1 MIKSMT
7 GYGRGQWSA
16 ENKQV
21 EAEIRSFNH
30 RYLDVSVRLP
40 RKLNALEGQVRNL
53 IKQRVSRGRL
63 EVSVQMEDTSSEE
76 QRFELD
82 ISLAKDLHQALKS
95 LKENLNLPGEIGL
108 DTLTNFRDIF
118 VRKEVEIDLEKE
130 WVSLQAAL
138 ESALTNL
145 EQMRQNEGLNLR
157 TDFLNRLK
165 NVEDLTG
172 RIAEKGPLALNA
184 ARDRLAERVAELSGG
199 IEIDPS
205 RLAQEV
211 AFLAERSDIS
221 EELVRIK
228 SHLAQFREML
238 DRREPMGRKMEFLLQ
253 EFNREANTIGS
264 KANDA
269 GVSYLTVEIKSELEK
284 MREQVQNVE

>member
-7 GYGRGQWSA
+7 GYGRGQWSG

-40 RKLNALEGQVRNL
+40 RKLNPLEGQVRNL
-53 IKQRVSRGRL
+53 SKQRVARGRL
-63 EVSVQMEDTSSEE
+63 EVAVQMEDTSSEE

-82 ISLAKDLHQALKS
+82 LSLARDLHLSLKS

-130 WVSLQAAL
+130 WVSLQTAL

-157 TDFLNRLK
+157 ADFLNRLK

-205 RLAQEV
+205 RIAQEV

-228 SHLAQFREML
+228 SHLGQFREML
-238 DRREPMGRKMEFLLQ
+238 DRQEPMGRKMEFLLQ

-269 GVSYLTVEIKSELEK
+269 GISYLTVEIKSELEK

>member
-7 GYGRGQWSA
+7 GYGRGQWLG

-40 RKLNALEGQVRNL
+40 RKLNPLEGQVRNL

-63 EVSVQMEDTSSEE
+63 EVSVQIEDASADE
-76 QRFELD
+76 QKLELD
-82 ISLAKDLHQALKS
+82 LSLARDIHLALKS
-95 LKENLNLPGEIGL
+95 LQENLNIPGEIRL
-108 DTLTNFRDIF
+108 ETLTNFRDLF
-118 VRKEVEIDLEKE
+118 VRKEMEIDLEKE
-130 WVSLQAAL
+130 WIALQIAL
-138 ESALTNL
+138 ENALTNL
-145 EQMRQNEGLNLR
+145 EQMRQKEGLNLR

-165 NVEDLTG
+165 AVEELAN
-172 RIAEKGPLALNA
+172 RIAEKAPVALKIC
-184 ARDRLAERVAELSGG
+184 RDRLSERVAELSGG
-199 IEIDPS
+199 LEIDPS

-221 EELVRIK
+221 EELVRIQ
-228 SHLAQFREML
+228 SHLVQFREML
-238 DRREPMGRKMEFLLQ
+238 DRPEPMGRKMEFLLQ

-269 GVSYLTVEIKSELEK
+269 GISYLTVEIKSELEK